1 MMDRSRFDAHELP
14 PDLAELDAELSSIRY
29 EERPSFGPELQAE
42 LGRIWVEEGG
52 RSAGTQG
59 RHLLAAGVAGLL
71 MIGLGAPTA
80 RASLTRWVQ
89 SLRQEPTVAPR
100 PVPTPPP
107 AGQSIPALELA
118 SPEPLV
124 DLSPDPSSP
133 GAPAVERRRTERWV
147 GPEVTFPELADRR
160 ATEELIRRNY
170 PVSLQEAGIGG
181 VVGLRLWVDST
192 GSVEAADLGSSS
204 GLPELDRVAL
214 DVARSFAFIPAR
226 RRGRAVGTPVEFDV
240 RFEVKE
246 APDPGTTVIPKEP
259 VGEMDLPEL
268 TGVTPA
274 PEWRG
279 PVVAPRPDSRSAGDL
294 LRAAVADDAVLR
306 RLGPIEAILMG
317 DPPAGAAPTRW
328 RTEVSEVLE
337 EAMSRDPDNPAP
349 MLALAR
355 IRRRQ
360 GLRTEARV
368 LFERGL
374 QKALR
379 GGRTS
384 SPAVLADLH
393 YERGMQVRE
402 SWLAGRDAGRVSA
415 EALHRDACPQARSS
429 GGAASGYASAER
441 LIAWNYLCPL
451 ELGRVFQT
459 DFEVNPRGSDADHA
473 LMMASFEAAVEAF
486 PAHVG
491 ANVEWLLA
499 LSDEGAW
506 QEVLDGARRFLEA
519 SGGHPYGHL
528 LAGIALQRLARSE
541 EAEDHFE
548 TARKELPVVQA
559 RQLDEIAELLDP
571 EDAEAYLALGGAEKA
586 AWVSAFWQRLDPI
599 LSTSVNE
606 RAVEHMARGAYAI
619 LRFGSVDT
627 DPGLV
632 WVRYGRPDQVR
643 VVSGGGGLRTEFWDF
658 GPGPDVTFR
667 GVASGSAL
675 SLTPEGR
682 AYVDEIRQLLPH
694 RYGNRSRRVYPLG
707 AQVSRFRAQRPGA
720 TLVTVNVDRSSLP
733 PKWGDREVDV
743 VTFLLGG
750 DGTLSRAERERR
762 LVPGA
767 PISAQVVAGPDAS
780 EVVVEVRDPRSG
792 AVAALRQ
799 RAHLSSAEASP
810 GISDLLLVR
819 SSGPDPDDLRLD
831 AEWVQ
836 PVSGPVDGETVGV
849 LFEVYDVGRAAS
861 WYRLRA
867 EIEDAT
873 TGRVQSIPVHPA
885 GEADFRPTWDRQA
898 SPAGPTP
905 EFLSLWVKDVP
916 AGTYRLRV
924 WADFPGAGTPL
935 VSEQVL
941 ERG

>member
-1 MMDRSRFDAHELP
+1 MDRSRLDGDGLP
-14 PDLAELDAELSSIRY
+14 PELAELDAELSSIRY
-29 EERPSFGPELQAE
+29 EERPSFGPELRAE
-42 LGRIWVEEGG
+42 LDRTWIEEQTRSGRT
-52 RSAGTQG
+52 RG
-59 RHLLAAGVAGLL
+59 RHVMAAGVAGLL
-71 MIGLGAPTA
+71 MVGLGVPTA

-89 SLRQEPTVAPR
+89 SLRQEPAVAPR
-100 PVPTPPP
+100 QLPPPPP
-107 AGQSIPALELA
+107 AGQGIPALELA

-124 DLSPDPSSP
+124 EESPAPSVP
-133 GAPAVERRRTERWV
+133 RVPTVERRRTDRWV
-147 GPEVTFPELADRR
+147 GPEVSFPELADRR
-160 ATEELIRRNY
+160 ATEELIRLSY

-214 DVARSFAFIPAR
+214 DVARSFEFVPAR

-240 RFEVKE
+240 RFEVKQV
-246 APDPGTTVIPKEP
+246 PDLGTTTIPEEP
-259 VGEMDLPEL
+259 VGELDMPEL
-268 TGVTPA
+268 SGVTPV
-274 PEWRG
+274 PQWRG
-279 PVVAPRPDSRSAGDL
+279 PVVSPRPDSRSAGDL
-294 LRAAVADDAVLR
+294 LRVAVADNAVLR
-306 RLGPIEAILMG
+306 RLGPIDAILTG
-317 DPPAGAAPTRW
+317 DPPPGAAPTRW

-337 EAMSRDPDNPAP
+337 RAMARDPDNPAP

-355 IRRRQ
+355 IRRKQ

-374 QKALR
+374 KKAMR
-379 GGRTS
+379 GGRTN

-393 YERGMQVRE
+393 YERGMQVRDG
-402 SWLAGRDAGRVSA
+402 WLTARGVGRVSA
-415 EALHRDACPQARSS
+415 EALRRDACPQARSS

-451 ELGRVFQT
+451 ELGRVFET
-459 DFEVNPRGSDADHA
+459 DFEVDPRGSDADHA

-491 ANVEWLLA
+491 ANVERLLS

-506 QEVLDGARRFLEA
+506 HEVLGGARRFLDA

-541 EAEDHFE
+541 EAEDQFE
-548 TARKELPVVQA
+548 IARKGLPVYQA

-571 EDAEAYLALGGAEKA
+571 EDSEAYLALAGAEKA
-586 AWVSAFWQRLDPI
+586 AWTRAFWRRLDPI
-599 LSTSVNE
+599 LSTDVNE
-606 RAVEHMARGAYAI
+606 REVEHRARAAYAI

-632 WVRYGRPDQVR
+632 WVRYGPPDQIRAVT
-643 VVSGGGGLRTEFWDF
+643 GGGGVRTEFWDF

-667 GVASGSAL
+667 GVASESAL

-694 RYGNRSRRVYPLG
+694 RYGNRSRRVYPLR

-720 TLVTVNVDRSSLP
+720 TLVTMNADRGSLP
-733 PKWGDREVDV
+733 PEWGDGEVEV
-743 VTFLLGG
+743 GTFLLRD
-750 DGTLSRAERERR
+750 DGTPSRAERVRR

-767 PISAQVVAGPDAS
+767 PISVQVVADPDAS

-810 GISDLLLVR
+810 GISDLLMVR

-836 PVSGPVDGETVGV
+836 PVSGPVSGETVGV
-849 LFEVYDVGRAAS
+849 LFEVYDVGREAS

-867 EIEDAT
+867 EIEDAS

-885 GEADFRPTWDRQA
+885 GEADFRPTWDRRA
-898 SPAGPTP
+898 SAAGPTP
-905 EFLSLWVKDVP
+905 EFLSLWVKEVP
-916 AGTYRLRV
+916 EGTYRLRV
-924 WADFPGAGTPL
+924 WADFPGAGVPL
-935 VSEQVL
+935 VSEQVF